1 MIQGP
6 LPLLLK
12 PEDWILY
19 VLNHK
24 GSSDVKSIRI
34 ACDELKERNPSV
46 PPFTSES
53 DFTNAINRFS
63 EKGYIE
69 VADGSGQYQ
78 MTQRGRLYLLS
89 FFCAPPDPQT
99 C

>member
-1 MIQGP
+1 MQGP

-19 VLNHK
+19 VLNHT
-24 GSSDVKSIRI
+24 GPSDVENIRI
-34 ACDELKERNPSV
+34 ACNMLNERNPSI
-46 PPFTSES
+46 PPFTAE
-53 DFTNAINRFS
+53 DDYTYAIRQFS
-63 EKGYIE
+63 EMGFIE
-69 VADGSGQYQ
+69 VAEGSDQYQ

-99 C
+99 R